1 MKKNY
6 TLIIAIFSAVVL
18 QAQTTVNFTTEEGF
32 SDGAL
37 YSQTD
42 WDSSFTGTTWVVDTS
57 IGAITSSNDW
67 QRAAWEEGFSVS
79 GAGESITFRVDLKF
93 LGTFGT
99 NNNPLLKIGFSSS
112 SDVANSNPPANVVFL
127 RTANYNTQLQLGNNA
142 NSGALS
148 PNASLVIADC
158 QATGESDDLAVLVT
172 LTLGA
177 DAASSTISSK
187 VMNLTDG
194 TESDIGSYTGINSN
208 VYSAATT
215 NIYGFLHAQT
225 LTTTGNNA
233 ITQVQVS
240 SVTMAPGNTL
250 NTNSFTLSEFGLSQN
265 PVQDQVELSGLNMG
279 TTINIYNL
287 IGSKINSYIYD
298 GSPLSLGHLNSGI
311 YIMEVSGFSTKKLI
325 KK

>member
-1 MKKNY
+1 MKKLY
-6 TLIIAIFSAVVL
+6 TLITALVFMTIN
-18 QAQTTVNFTTEEGF
+18 AQTTVNFTAEEGF
-32 SDGAL
+32 SNAAL
-37 YSQTD
+37 YTQD
-42 WDSSFTGTTWVVDTS
+42 GWDSSFTGTTWMVDTS
-57 IGAITSSNDW
+57 IGAITLSNDW
-67 QRAAWEEGFSVS
+67 QRAAWEQGFSVS

-93 LGTFGT
+93 IGTFGT

-112 SDVANSNPPANVVFL
+112 SDVANSTPPANVVFL
-127 RTANYNTQLQLGNNA
+127 RTASYNTQLQLGNNA
-142 NSGALS
+142 NSGPLS
-148 PNASLVIADC
+148 PNASLVIAEC

-172 LTLGA
+172 LTLGT
-177 DAASSTISSK
+177 DATSSTISSK
-187 VMNLTDG
+187 LMNLTDG
-194 TESDIGSYTGINSN
+194 TETVIGSYTGINSN

-215 NIYGFLHAQT
+215 NIYGFIHAQT
-225 LTTTGNNA
+225 LTTTGSNA

-265 PVQDQVELSGLNMG
+265 PVKDQVELSGLNMG

-287 IGSKINSYIYD
+287 IGSKVNSYIYD

-311 YIMEVSGFSTKKLI
+311 YIMEVSGFSAKKLI

>member
-1 MKKNY
+1 MKKLY
-6 TLIIAIFSAVVL
+6 TLITALVFMTIN
-18 QAQTTVNFTTEEGF
+18 AQTTVNFTAEEGF
-32 SDGAL
+32 SNAAL
-37 YSQTD
+37 YTQD
-42 WDSSFTGTTWVVDTS
+42 GWDSSFTGTTWMVDTS
-57 IGAITSSNDW
+57 IGAITLSNDW
-67 QRAAWEEGFSVS
+67 QRAAWEQGFSVS

-93 LGTFGT
+93 IGTFGT
-99 NNNPLLKIGFSSS
+99 NNNPLIKIGFSSS
-112 SDVANSNPPANVVFL
+112 SDVANSTPPANVVFL

-142 NSGALS
+142 NSGPLS

-265 PVQDQVELSGLNMG
+265 PVKDQVELSGLNMG

-287 IGSKINSYIYD
+287 IGSKVNSYIYD

-311 YIMEVSGFSTKKLI
+311 YIMEVSGFSAKKLI

>member
-1 MKKNY
+1 MKKLY
-6 TLIIAIFSAVVL
+6 TLITALVFMTIN
-18 QAQTTVNFTTEEGF
+18 AQTTVNFTAEEGF
-32 SDGAL
+32 SNAAL
-37 YSQTD
+37 YTQD
-42 WDSSFTGTTWVVDTS
+42 GWDSSFTGTTWMVDTS
-57 IGAITSSNDW
+57 IGAITLSNDW

-127 RTANYNTQLQLGNNA
+127 RTANYNTQFQLGNNA

-298 GSPLSLGHLNSGI
+298 SSPLSLGHLNSGI

>member
-1 MKKNY
+1 MKKLY
-6 TLIIAIFSAVVL
+6 TLFTALAFITIN
-18 QAQTTVNFTTEEGF
+18 AQTTVDFTTEEGF
-32 SDGAL
+32 SNGAL
-37 YSQTD
+37 YSQD
-42 WDSSFTGTTWVVDTS
+42 GWNSSYTGTTWTVDTS

-67 QRAAWEEGFSVS
+67 QRAAWEQGFSVS

-93 LGTFGT
+93 IGTFGT

-112 SDVANSNPPANVVFL
+112 SDVANSTPPANVVFL
-127 RTANYNTQLQLGNNA
+127 RTASYNTQLQLGNNA
-142 NSGALS
+142 NSGPLS

-172 LTLGA
+172 LTLGT
-177 DAASSTISSK
+177 DATSSTISSK
-187 VMNLTDG
+187 LMNLTDG
-194 TESDIGSYTGINSN
+194 TETVIGSYTGINSN

-215 NIYGFLHAQT
+215 NIYGFIHAQT
-225 LTTTGNNA
+225 LTTTGSNA

-265 PVQDQVELSGLNMG
+265 PVKDQVELSGLNMG

-287 IGSKINSYIYD
+287 IGSKVNSYIYD

-311 YIMEVSGFSTKKLI
+311 YIMEVSGFSAKKLI